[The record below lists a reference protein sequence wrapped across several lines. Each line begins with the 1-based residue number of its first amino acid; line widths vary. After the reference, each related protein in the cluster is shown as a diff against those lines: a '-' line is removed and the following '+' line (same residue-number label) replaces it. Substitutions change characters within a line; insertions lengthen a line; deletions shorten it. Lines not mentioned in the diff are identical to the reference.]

1 MADTTRDFVYC
12 ECATISVSSS
22 GGAGELYPHYMGEYV
37 SPTYNMLLIFLP
49 YFRYTLFS
57 DVWDLVPFWQ
67 NAAGVFLWP
76 DEFSSP
82 DTNHIKWVFDDTIET
97 DVDGK
102 IMNDVYQDD
111 FEKCPFDMD
120 QWKYESGDGDWIID
134 ETLTVTC
141 TSFLL

>member
-1 MADTTRDFVYC
+1 MFLYSLLHYF
-12 ECATISVSSS
+12 IS
-22 GGAGELYPHYMGEYV
+22 L
-37 SPTYNMLLIFLP
+37 N
-49 YFRYTLFS
+49 YFRYRFFS

-67 NAAGVFLWP
+67 NDAGVFLWP

-82 DTNHIKWVFDDTIET
+82 DTNHIKWVFDDTIVT
-97 DVDGK
+97 DIDGK

-120 QWKYESGDGDWIID
+120 QWKYESDEGDWIID

-141 TSFLL
+141 ISLRF

>member
-1 MADTTRDFVYC
+1 M
-12 ECATISVSSS
+12 
-22 GGAGELYPHYMGEYV
+22 
-37 SPTYNMLLIFLP
+37 
-49 YFRYTLFS
+49 
-57 DVWDLVPFWQ
+57 
-67 NAAGVFLWP
+67 FLWP

-82 DTNHIKWVFDDTIET
+82 DTNHIKWVFDDTIDT